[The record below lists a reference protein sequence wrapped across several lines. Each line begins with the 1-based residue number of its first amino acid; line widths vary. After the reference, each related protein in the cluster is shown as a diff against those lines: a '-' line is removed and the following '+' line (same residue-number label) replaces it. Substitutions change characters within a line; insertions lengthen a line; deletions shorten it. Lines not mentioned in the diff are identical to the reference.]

1 VLNKVCTCKI
11 CGTKREVPKM
21 RWAKYCHECAKKV
34 KADQT
39 RKLTKIWHEKNKV
52 KRQLRSAEK
61 QLKYYQERVKLLR
74 GMV

>member
-1 VLNKVCTCKI
+1 
-11 CGTKREVPKM
+11 M

-34 KADQT
+34 KADQI